1 VPATPTPITTQSPKI
16 HPSATIHESASIDP
30 SAIIGEGAT
39 IEADVIVGP
48 SCTIGAGTRLR
59 TRAIIV
65 ENVTMGEANDIHPY
79 AVIGGDPQDRAF
91 DENVRGIVIIG
102 SRNIFREHVTISRS
116 TGEGRPTSLGDD
128 NFMMAQSHVAHNAQ
142 IGDRVTMANSTSL
155 AGHSTLGDGCVLSG
169 FVGLHQFTMVGEM
182 VMFRAHAAASMHVPP
197 YVIVSAHNLIS
208 GLNKVGIERN
218 KEFTDEDRD
227 QIKRV
232 YRTVYRERGGRH
244 ERHFQCPG

>member
-79 AVIGGDPQDRAF
+79 AVIGGDPQ
-91 DENVRGIVIIG
+91 VM
-102 SRNIFREHVTISRS
+102 
-116 TGEGRPTSLGDD
+116 EGV
-128 NFMMAQSHVAHNAQ
+128 QHVAHAAGALGEPFDTGERRLDAGAMV
-142 IGDRVTMANSTSL
+142 IADRGVVCI
-155 AGHSTLGDGCVLSG
+155 D
-169 FVGLHQFTMVGEM
+169 
-182 VMFRAHAAASMHVPP
+182 
-197 YVIVSAHNLIS
+197 
-208 GLNKVGIERN
+208 
-218 KEFTDEDRD
+218 EFDKMTDEDRTAIHEVME
-227 QIKRV
+227 QQTVTIARSEERRV
-232 YRTVYRERGGRH
+232 GKECRSRWSPYH
-244 ERHFQCPG
+244 